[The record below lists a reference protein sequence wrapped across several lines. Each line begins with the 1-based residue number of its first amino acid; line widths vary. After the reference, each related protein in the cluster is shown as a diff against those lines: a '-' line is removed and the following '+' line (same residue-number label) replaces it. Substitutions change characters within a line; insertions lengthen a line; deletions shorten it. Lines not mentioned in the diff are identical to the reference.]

1 VRRPEP
7 PRPGRRTLVLTAI
20 WKPETAWKFP
30 LVTNRHGM
38 YRPGVVTGG
47 WRIAIDFGT
56 SATVA
61 AVEVGAAPA
70 QLLHLEQDSNRMPS
84 AAFLEKDGQLA
95 VGRRAV
101 NLAMTSPGRF
111 RATPKRDM
119 GQESV
124 PLAGTRVRVE
134 DIVAEIFARV
144 LVEAF
149 RQRGAQP
156 PDAVVLTHPVRWGPE
171 KTGQLRSAF
180 AVAAASLPV
189 RIRDAGLPEPVRA
202 AAGALPEPVL
212 VPEPVAAAWH
222 YASEHQLPAGASL
235 AVYDLGG
242 GTFDTAVVEHSGA
255 ARFTVRSDG
264 GLADLGGEDFDAA
277 LFGFLGGEQLAA
289 SHPDRWERILT
300 GEDQAGMYDRRR
312 LLEYARM
319 AKEELSTRTHVECRL
334 LDDPLV
340 EVVLRRDELDA
351 VIEPDLRRS
360 FDAMA
365 DTLQEAGLTDG
376 PPAAI
381 YLVGGSSRIPLVFAL
396 MQEQFGVEPTPLND
410 PKAVVALGALTAS
423 RYSPEPDTGDETEND
438 TGHDTKDETGEDGS
452 GQTSEPDAETPVG
465 LDDHGSAVRR
475 ARKLFAERAK
485 QAQEFQSRRAKAF
498 AATAGPTARRTVQR
512 VAGQVQGVG
521 GRVQDFRSQHSRTAK
536 APGVAT
542 TEATGRVPVERLAEI
557 PFAQPKA
564 SWLVFSPGLSRF
576 AVPVPRPQEF
586 LPPSVLEIYD
596 RSGTRVSF
604 VREPT
609 IQGIRAAAFS
619 PHGRRI
625 ATTAHTGLRVWDA
638 ASGQR
643 LLDVPHP
650 RTAKGVA
657 FSPDGTLLGAVA
669 GNHALAFDA
678 ATGRQLMQANLDP
691 VDSAGAM
698 AFGPGGRLAVCGS
711 RTIYIWDTHSG
722 ERVFV
727 RPFPST
733 GPVIKAVA
741 FSPDGQ
747 QVAVSMSRY
756 TVIVPTAGGEGWHI
770 PQTTL
775 AAGPLSFSA
784 DGRML
789 AIIVGGTVQIWDLA
803 AHADLAF
810 ITARDARQR
819 PAVTQG
825 AAFSAN
831 TADGALLATAALGRA
846 CVWRLGS

>member
-1 VRRPEP
+1 M
-7 PRPGRRTLVLTAI
+7 PGRLTLVLTAT
-20 WKPETAWKFP
+20 WKPGTPRKFP
-30 LVTNRHGM
+30 LVTNRPAM
-38 YRPGVVTGG
+38 YGPGVVTGG

-61 AVEVGAAPA
+61 AVEAGAAPA

-84 AAFLEKDGQLA
+84 AAFLERDGQLA

-111 RATPKRDM
+111 RAAPKRDM

-180 AVAAASLPV
+180 AVAAASLPA
-189 RIRDAGLPEPVRA
+189 RMRDAGLPEAVRV
-202 AAGALPEPVL
+202 AAGVLPEPEL

-222 YASEHQLPAGASL
+222 YAAEHQLPAGASL

-242 GTFDTAVVEHSGA
+242 GTFDTAVVKHSGA

-277 LFGFLGGEQLAA
+277 LFGFLGVEQLAA
-289 SHPDRWERILT
+289 SHPDRWERILA
-300 GEDQAGMYDRRR
+300 GDDQAGMYDRRR
-312 LLEYARM
+312 LLEYVRM
-319 AKEELSTRTHVECRL
+319 AKEELSTRTQVECRL
-334 LDDPLV
+334 LDDPPV

-365 DTLQEAGLTDG
+365 DTLQEAGLADG

-410 PKAVVALGALTAS
+410 PKAVVALGALAAT
-423 RYSPEPDTGDETEND
+423 RHLPEDDTEDDTGDDAGHATED
-438 TGHDTKDETGEDGS
+438 DATA
-452 GQTSEPDAETPVG
+452 QTSEQIAEMLAG
-465 LDDHGSAVRR
+465 LDDHGSAARR
-475 ARKLFAERAK
+475 ARKRFAERV
-485 QAQEFQSRRAKAF
+485 QHAQEFQSRQAKKLAE
-498 AATAGPTARRTVQR
+498 TAGPVARRTVQR

-521 GRVQDFRSQHSRTAK
+521 GRVQDFRSQHTRTAK
-536 APGVAT
+536 ATDGAT
-542 TEATGRVPVERLAEI
+542 AEAAGRVPVERLAEI

-564 SWLVFSPGLSRF
+564 HWLVFSPGLSRF

-586 LPPSVLEIYD
+586 LPPAVLEIYD
-596 RSGTRVSF
+596 RTGIRVGF
-604 VREPT
+604 IREPT

-619 PHGRRI
+619 PDGSRI

-643 LLDVPHP
+643 LLDLPHP

-657 FSPDGTLLGAVA
+657 FSPDGSLLGAAA

-678 ATGRQLMQANLDP
+678 ATGRQLLQANLDP
-691 VDSAGAM
+691 VDSGSVV

-711 RTIYIWDTHSG
+711 RTIYIWDARSG

-727 RPFPST
+727 RPFPSA

-741 FSPDGQ
+741 LSPDGQ

-756 TVIVPTAGGEGWHI
+756 TVIVPTVGGEGWHI

-775 AAGPLSFSA
+775 AAGSLSFSA
-784 DGRML
+784 DSRML
-789 AIIVGGTVQIWDLA
+789 AITAGGTVQIWDLA
-803 AHADLAF
+803 ARTDLAF
-810 ITARDARQR
+810 IAFRDARQR

-825 AAFSAN
+825 AAFSADA
-831 TADGALLATAALGRA
+831 ADGTLLATAALGRA
-846 CVWRLGS
+846 CLWRLGS